1 MESTSRIAELER
13 IARGYLESYGS
24 RDIDKAMSYYADD
37 VLYYVFSSTSIADGA
52 AAVRERLTNRFRDTS
67 FSARLL
73 KQMVLGNWVISHQ
86 ILTLTFP
93 EGPGTLE
100 LIAMQEVENGKIARS
115 WFKLGNPV
123 LDRMP

>member
-1 MESTSRIAELER
+1 MESTSRTAELER
-13 IARGYLESYGS
+13 IAQGYLESYGS
-24 RDIDKAMSYYADD
+24 RDIDKAMSCYADN
-37 VLYYVFSSTSIADGA
+37 VLYYVFPSTLIADGA

-67 FSARLL
+67 LSARLL
-73 KQMVLGNWVISHQ
+73 KRMVLGNLVISHQ

-100 LIAMQEVENGKIARS
+100 LIAMQEVENGKITRA
-115 WFKLGNPV
+115 WFKLGDPA